1 MWDSGAS
8 HFLLPRQ
15 LLAKSAKDTK
25 EASIRL
31 AIGEQSAVYW
41 RGEVYYDCCNMVLV
55 PAGKVTRVLGLYAL
69 QSPKDLT
76 LWIKR
81 GSSDFELLLTLGK
94 TGDMAYLTR
103 RQTDILRRALW
114 EKQRDT
120 SLKIQ
125 S

>member
-15 LLAKSAKDTK
+15 LLPKSAKDTK

-41 RGEVYYDCCNMVLV
+41 RGEVYSDCCNMVLV

-81 GSSDFELLLTLGK
+81 GSSDFELLMTLGK

>member
-1 MWDSGAS
+1 MTRPLIDSQGEEFAVWDSGAS

-15 LLAKSAKDTK
+15 LLPKSAKDTK

-41 RGEVYYDCCNMVLV
+41 RGEVYSDCCNMVLV

-76 LWIKR
+76 CGSR
-81 GSSDFELLLTLGK
+81 GVLQTLN
-94 TGDMAYLTR
+94 
-103 RQTDILRRALW
+103 
-114 EKQRDT
+114 
-120 SLKIQ
+120 S
-125 S
+125 